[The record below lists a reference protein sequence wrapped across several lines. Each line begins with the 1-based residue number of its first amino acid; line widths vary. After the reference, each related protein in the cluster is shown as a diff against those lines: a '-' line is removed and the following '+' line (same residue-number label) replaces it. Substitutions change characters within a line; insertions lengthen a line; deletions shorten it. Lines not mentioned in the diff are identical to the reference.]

1 MKLDGT
7 VCRGSLIIH
16 KGETYV
22 VLAVGYG
29 STKALHETERK
40 ARKITPTPKDGK
52 WHILSMRYIDEGAD
66 VDTFFGG
73 AVFEI
78 PDYIR

>member
-16 KGETYV
+16 KGETLV
-22 VLAVGYG
+22 VLGKSRNWGDGTGAGW
-29 STKALHETERK
+29 KL
-40 ARKITPTPKDGK
+40 TPTPKDGE
-52 WHILSMRYIDEGAD
+52 WLIAD
-66 VDTFFGG
+66 THYVDTWVEVDTFFGG

-78 PDYIR
+78 PDYIK

>member
-16 KGETYV
+16 KGETFV
-22 VLAVGYG
+22 VLGKSKNLADGTG
-29 STKALHETERK
+29 AGW
-40 ARKITPTPKDGK
+40 KITPTPKDGE
-52 WHILSMRYIDEGAD
+52 WRIDATRYLDADDCDE
-66 VDTFFGG
+66 VDTFFAG